1 MLPFHPVGEKVCS
14 SARTGVEGFLSSRK
28 PKRTGGNRKKKDLL
42 CWSGGLTGTCVFH
55 LARAKKKEVVN
66 VDDNPIAF

>member
-1 MLPFHPVGEKVCS
+1 M
-14 SARTGVEGFLSSRK
+14 EGFLSSRK